1 MKKLL
6 AIEKMLLLSI
16 AFTILL
22 LVIRIYYS
30 QKITF
35 VFFIWNIFL
44 AIVPLVFSRQ
54 LKYEQNMSF
63 KTFVFLTIWLVFFPN
78 APYIIT
84 DLFHFIERP
93 PVPKWY
99 DLILIISAVWNGLLL
114 GIVSLMQVETFLKN
128 HFQKKWVNFL
138 IAISMLLC
146 GYGVFIGRFI
156 RLNSWDIVTNPT
168 NVIFTSFQ
176 YFFKPWKHVHAW
188 AFIFLFAVLFS
199 LVYYTLKQF
208 VSIIKINDEIT

>member
-22 LVIRIYYS
+22 LAIRIYYT

-54 LKYEQNMSF
+54 LKFEKNMSF
-63 KTFVFLTIWLVFFPN
+63 KVIIFLSIWLLFFPN

-99 DLILIISAVWNGLLL
+99 DLILIISAAWNGLLL
-114 GIVSLMQVETFLKN
+114 GIVSLMQVEAFLKN
-128 HFQKKWVNFL
+128 HFQKKWANIF
-138 IAISMLLC
+138 IAISIVLS

-176 YFFKPWKHVHAW
+176 YFFKPWQHMHAW
-188 AFIFLFAVLFS
+188 AFILLFAMLFS

-208 VSIIKINDEIT
+208 VSAIKLND